1 MLKVQHLIYIWGKLV
16 TIIIYKKRDSR
27 TVVINAGK
35 LNRSEIV
42 NINYKQTVIFAQI
55 SFMQWTENDN

>member
-27 TVVINAGK
+27 NVVINAGK

-42 NINYKQTVIFAQI
+42 NINYKQTVIFA
-55 SFMQWTENDN
+55 